1 MDRVS
6 VKTSLRAMWPILYA
20 AEQRPLE
27 VAELRE
33 ICRLLTLLENS
44 VVSVPGFKEQLREFV
59 QSVRFCGLFE
69 EPPKE
74 PRGLAGL
81 RARIDELCSL
91 L

>member
-6 VKTSLRAMWPILYA
+6 VKASLRALWPILYS

-27 VAELRE
+27 VAELQE
-33 ICRLLTLLENS
+33 IYRLLTLLENS
-44 VVSVPGFKEQLREFV
+44 VVNVPGFQEQLREFA

-74 PRGLAGL
+74 PRGVLGL
-81 RARIDELCSL
+81 RARVDELCSL
-91 L
+91 I